1 MSQVIFTIDQK
12 DYPIGCPESQKPRL
26 EKLAE
31 LVAKKENEVV
41 DIMGASI
48 SHEMLLVMIIV
59 TLSDELDRVKN
70 NPQTTTTAAS
80 EEIDLSPLHSE
91 VHDMIR
97 LVKILKDSIS

>member
-31 LVAKKENEVV
+31 LVIKKENEVV

-59 TLSDELDRVKN
+59 TISDELDRVKN
-70 NPQTTTTAAS
+70 NPQTATAS
-80 EEIDLSPLHSE
+80 TPETSDLSPLHNE
-91 VHDMIR
+91 VHDIIR
-97 LVKILKDSIS
+97 LVKVLKDSIS

>member
-26 EKLAE
+26 EKLAQ
-31 LVAKKENEVV
+31 LVAKKESEVV

-59 TLSDELDRVKN
+59 TLSDELDRLKN
-70 NPQTTTTAAS
+70 NSQPATTPTA
-80 EEIDLSPLHSE
+80 ETMDLSPLHDDVNE
-91 VHDMIR
+91 MIR
-97 LVKILKDSIS
+97 FVKVLKDSIS

>member
-12 DYPIGCPESQKPRL
+12 DYPIGCPDSQKDRL

-31 LVAKKENEVV
+31 FIKQKESEVV

-59 TLSDELDRVKN
+59 SLSDELDRTKSKSS
-70 NPQTTTTAAS
+70 TT
-80 EEIDLSPLHSE
+80 EKIDLSPISKE
-91 VHDMIR
+91 VKGIIDF
-97 LVKILKDSIS
+97 VKTMKDSIN